1 MKFLQ
6 EAVLGRVKYVKVP
19 GGMKDEIRQEELYFA
34 LPKNSAWR
42 CWTWC
47 NNVFHV
53 GWPSQLRSDN
63 PMGCSY

>member
-34 LPKNSAWR
+34 LPKNLLGGAGHGVTM
-42 CWTWC
+42 C
-47 NNVFHV
+47 F
-53 GWPSQLRSDN
+53 
-63 PMGCSY
+63 M